1 MLRILLDI
9 PTSKKQS
16 ERTTAVLGPC
26 GTLVRTGM
34 VCSELCANQ
43 EAKEIQ
49 METTWV
55 RLCLAH
61 SKALISNTSA
71 LKLWY

>member
-16 ERTTAVLGPC
+16 ERTTAVLRPC
-26 GTLVRTGM
+26 GALVRTGM
-34 VCSELCANQ
+34 VCSELCTNR
-43 EAKEIQ
+43 EAKEMQ

-61 SKALISNTSA
+61 TKALTLNTSA